1 MGGRRMRWPLVLAF
15 VGALLVGALLVYL
28 GYTVSTEEVPDVGG
42 TYIEGLAGNPRAIN
56 PLYADLY
63 SVDRDIGAL
72 VFNGLTRINERG
84 EIEPDLATR
93 WEVSPDARTY
103 TFYLR
108 AGVRWHDGAPFGAD
122 DVVFTTGIIHTPAF
136 DGSLYLIQA
145 WQDVQV
151 EKVDPLTV
159 RFTLKEPFA
168 PFLEQTTLGII
179 PKHLFRD
186 IPVGDLDQ
194 AAFNTRP
201 VGTGPYK
208 VKEVAADHI
217 LLEAY
222 EDYHGPHPYITKV
235 EFRFYPDYDSV
246 LAAYRRGEIMGV
258 SRIQIKDLPQARAL
272 ENLRLYTTRLSGY
285 RIVYLNLRDPI
296 FQEVAVRQAL
306 LYALDRQ
313 KIVDEVLSGQAI
325 VAHSPI
331 MPNSWAYDPT
341 IRQYPYDPARAREL
355 LTKAGWTDTDGDGIR
370 DRDGEKLEFTL
381 ATNDDPQRAAIIAE
395 VSRQW
400 AQIGVR
406 AYPETT
412 GWSTLVSD
420 YLIPRRFDAVL
431 TAWEQMPVDPDAYP
445 WWHSTQITGTG
456 QNYASWVNRDASEAL
471 EQARLTPD
479 REKRLALY
487 RQFQAVFADQVPSI
501 LLFYPLY
508 HYGVDREVKN
518 VHISPLIEPADRFRH
533 IADWYIKTRR
543 ITIQEQ
549 STVR

>member
-1 MGGRRMRWPLVLAF
+1 MGGRRMRWPLVLAL

-28 GYTVSTEEVPDVGG
+28 GYTVSTEEVPAVGG

-84 EIEPDLATR
+84 EIVPDLAVR
-93 WEVSPDARTY
+93 WEVSPDARQY

-108 AGVRWHDGAPFGAD
+108 PEVHWHDGAPFGAD
-122 DVVFTTGIIHTPAF
+122 DVVFTAGVIHTPAF
-136 DGSLYLIQA
+136 DGSPYLIQA

-151 EKVDPLTV
+151 EKVDALTV

-186 IPVGDLDQ
+186 TPVGDLDQ

-222 EDYHGPHPYITKV
+222 EGYHGAHPYISKV

-246 LAAYRRGEIMGV
+246 LAAYRRGEVMGI
-258 SRIQIKDLPQARAL
+258 SRIAIKDLPQARTL
-272 ENLRLYTTRLSGY
+272 ENLRVYTTRLSGY
-285 RIVYLNLRDPI
+285 RIIYLNLRDPI
-296 FQEVAVRQAL
+296 FQDPLVRRAL

-341 IRQYPYDPARAREL
+341 IRQYHYDPAQAREL
-355 LTKAGWTDTDGDGIR
+355 LTRAGWVDSDGDGIR
-370 DRDGEKLEFTL
+370 DRGGEKFEFTL

-400 AQIGVR
+400 AQVGLRV
-406 AYPETT
+406 YTETP
-412 GWSTLVSD
+412 GWVELVSD

-487 RQFQAVFADQVPSI
+487 QQFQAIFADQVPAI

-508 HYGVDREVKN
+508 HYGVDKEVRN
-518 VHISPLIEPADRFRH
+518 VYISPLIEPADRFRH
-533 IADWYIKTRR
+533 IADWYINTRR
-543 ITIQEQ
+543 ITIREQ

>member
-1 MGGRRMRWPLVLAF
+1 MRWPLVLAF
-15 VGALLVGALLVYL
+15 VGALLGGALLVYL

-56 PLYADLY
+56 PLYAGLY

-84 EIEPDLATR
+84 EIVPDLAER
-93 WEVSPDARTY
+93 WEISADAREY

-108 AGVRWHDGAPFGAD
+108 SDVRWHDGHPFGAD

-136 DGSLYLIQA
+136 AGSPYLIPA
-145 WQDVQV
+145 WQDTKV
-151 EKVDPLTV
+151 EKLDAFTV
-159 RFTLKEPFA
+159 RFTLPEPFA
-168 PFLEQTTLGII
+168 PFLEQTTLGIV
-179 PKHLFRD
+179 PKHLLGD
-186 IPVGDLDQ
+186 IPVADLGQ
-194 AAFNTRP
+194 AAFNMRP
-201 VGTGPYK
+201 VGTGRYK
-208 VKEVAADHI
+208 VKGVAADHI
-217 LLEAY
+217 LLKAY
-222 EDYHGPHPYITKV
+222 DGYHGQHPYITKI
-235 EFRFYPDYDSV
+235 EFRFYPDIDSV

-258 SRIQIKDLPQARAL
+258 SRVLTKDVPLARTI
-272 ENLRLYTTRLSGY
+272 ENLKLYTTRLSGY
-285 RIVYLNLRDPI
+285 RIIYLNLNDPI
-296 FQEVAVRQAL
+296 FQEPEVRQAL

-313 KIVDEVLSGQAI
+313 KIIDDVLGGLGI

-341 IRQYPYDPARAREL
+341 VRQYPYDPARAREL
-355 LTKAGWTDTDGDGIR
+355 LSKAGWEDTDSDGIR
-370 DRDGEKLEFTL
+370 DRDGEKFEFTL
-381 ATNDDPQRAAIIAE
+381 TTNDDPQRTTIIAE

-400 AQIGVR
+400 AQVGIR
-406 AYPETT
+406 AHTETT
-412 GWSTLVSD
+412 GWSELGSD

-431 TAWEQMPVDPDAYP
+431 SAWEQMPVDPDAYP
-445 WWHSTQITGTG
+445 WWHSTQITGTS
-456 QNYASWVNRDASEAL
+456 QNYASWVNRDASESL

-479 REKRLALY
+479 RAQRLALY
-487 RQFQAVFADQVPSI
+487 HKFQTIFADQVPSI
-501 LLFYPLY
+501 LLYYPLY

-543 ITIQEQ
+543 VIIQEQ

>member
-1 MGGRRMRWPLVLAF
+1 MRWPLVLAF
-15 VGALLVGALLVYL
+15 IGALLVGALLVYL
-28 GYTVSTEEVPDVGG
+28 GYTVSTEEIPDVGG

-63 SVDRDIGAL
+63 SVDRDIGSL

-84 EIEPDLATR
+84 EIVPDLAER
-93 WEVSPDARTY
+93 WEISADAREY

-108 AGVRWHDGAPFGAD
+108 PDVRWHDGQPFEAE

-136 DGSLYLIQA
+136 DGSPYLIQA
-145 WQDVQV
+145 WQNVQV
-151 EKVDPLTV
+151 ERVDDLTV
-159 RFTLKEPFA
+159 RFILEEPFA
-168 PFLEQTTLGII
+168 PFLEQTTLGIV
-179 PKHLFRD
+179 PRHLLVD
-186 IPVGDLDQ
+186 TPVGDLDQ
-194 AAFNTRP
+194 AAFNARP
-201 VGTGPYK
+201 VGTGPYRI
-208 VKEVAADHI
+208 KEVAADHV

-222 EDYHGPHPYITKV
+222 EGYHGQHPYISKI
-235 EFRFYPDYDSV
+235 EFRFFPDHDSV

-258 SRIQIKDLPQARAL
+258 SRVPIKDVPLAHTM
-272 ENLRLYTTRLSGY
+272 ENLKVYITRLSGY
-285 RIVYLNLRDPI
+285 HVIYLNLRDPI
-296 FQEVAVRQAL
+296 FKEPEVRRAL

-313 KIVDEVLSGQAI
+313 KIIDDVLGGQGI
-325 VAHSPI
+325 VAHTPI

-341 IRQYPYDPARAREL
+341 VRQYPYDPTRAREL
-355 LTKAGWTDTDGDGIR
+355 LESAGWEDTDDDGIR

-381 ATNDDPQRAAIIAE
+381 SANDDPQWAAIIAE
-395 VSRQW
+395 VSHQW
-400 AQIGVR
+400 AQVGVR
-406 AYPETT
+406 AHTETA
-412 GWSTLVSD
+412 GWTELKSD
-420 YLIPRRFDAVL
+420 YLAPRRFDTVL
-431 TAWEQMPVDPDAYP
+431 LAWQQMPVDPDAYA

-479 REKRLALY
+479 REERLALY
-487 RQFQAVFADQVPSI
+487 KQFQAVFVDQVPS
-501 LLFYPLY
+501 LLLYYPLY

-543 ITIQEQ
+543 VIIREQ